1 MNIRNILLATAAAA
15 VASSAFA
22 LTPEHTAWGKGPAA
36 VLMTKDEAAQWK
48 AISSDDAAEKFIALF
63 WARRDPTPGTPRNEF
78 HEELDARVA
87 AADANFAEGKTKGS
101 LTDRGKALILYGQP
115 TKLEHAG
122 GTPVTPHTGTTS
134 SDVNNEAQNVEIF
147 IWTYEG
153 EAAQASFNAPRTQFR
168 FIDRLGRHEFRIERS
183 LDIAG
188 SQQRVIAAA
197 IKQPNLSEAPTYA
210 SAQPQPAPV
219 PISQV
224 VPNPPVPTE
233 LTTDALKTAVAEFK
247 KSSKSEK
254 PIYATTGEY
263 LTGEGVDFAPVLI
276 YIPQGSAPSAN
287 ATFFG
292 VVEDA
297 SGKSVVAF
305 EEAAKPV
312 ATKDDFFLEKSFALP
327 AGKYRGYFGI
337 SDAGKVSLVASDMEL
352 TGVAKDAAGASQM
365 ILANNIYPL
374 SAAQAPTDPYA
385 FGGLKVVPKG
395 DRTFR
400 SSDDLWYFVELRNP
414 GIPEGATE
422 PKVQVKLDVE
432 GTDAAGKK
440 TKMTAPPMEVAAT
453 QVKGVPGHFA
463 IGSSIPLQTFKPGDY
478 TFTAKVID
486 TVSKSSYTFKETFKV
501 VQ

>member
-1 MNIRNILLATAAAA
+1 MKIRNILLATAAAA

-48 AISSDDAAEKFIALF
+48 AISTDDAAEKFIALF

-78 HEELDARVA
+78 HEDFDARVQ

-101 LTDRGKALILYGQP
+101 MTDRGKALILYGQP

-122 GTPVTPHTGTTS
+122 AALTAPHTGTTA
-134 SDVNNEAQNVEIF
+134 SDVEDEKQGAEVF

-153 EAAQASFNAPRTQFR
+153 DATKSIFTAPRTQLR
-168 FIDRLGRHEFRIERS
+168 FFDRLGRHEFHIERS
-183 LDIAG
+183 LDIGG
-188 SQQRVIAAA
+188 SQQRAIAAA
-197 IKQPNLSEAPTYA
+197 IKQPNLTEVPSFEAPK
-210 SAQPQPAPV
+210 QQPAPV
-219 PISQV
+219 PIAEV
-224 VPNPPVPTE
+224 VPNPPAQTE
-233 LTTDALKTAVAEFK
+233 LTTDALKAAVADFK
-247 KSSKSEK
+247 KSGKSAK

-263 LTGEGVDFAPVLI
+263 LTGEGVDFAPVLV
-276 YIPQGSAPSAN
+276 YIPKDSSPAAN

-297 SGKSVVAF
+297 SGKNVLAF

-312 ATKDDFFLEKSFALP
+312 ATKDDFFLDKSLALP
-327 AGKYRGYFGI
+327 PGKYRGYFGI
-337 SDAGKVSLVASDMEL
+337 SDGGKVSLVASDLEL
-352 TGVAKDAAGASQM
+352 AGITKDAAGASQLL
-365 ILANNIYPL
+365 LANNIYPL

-395 DRTFR
+395 DRTFH

-414 GIPEGATE
+414 GIAEGATE

-432 GTDAAGKK
+432 GTDATGKK
-440 TKMTAPPMEVAAT
+440 TKMTAPPMEVPAT
-453 QVKGVPGHFA
+453 QIKGVPGHFA

-486 TVSKSSYTFKETFKV
+486 TVNKNSYTFKETFKV
-501 VQ
+501 VE